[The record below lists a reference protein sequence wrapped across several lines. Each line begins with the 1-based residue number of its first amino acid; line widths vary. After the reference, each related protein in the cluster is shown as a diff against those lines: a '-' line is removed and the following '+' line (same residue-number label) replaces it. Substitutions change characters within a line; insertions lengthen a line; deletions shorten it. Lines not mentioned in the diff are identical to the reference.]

1 MSPRAA
7 WRLETLGFAP
17 VYDYA
22 AGKVDW
28 LAAGRP
34 TEGTAATTPRAGQ
47 RVRRDVPRS
56 RLEERLGDASARA
69 RAAGWRM
76 SIVVNDHDIVLG
88 VLEGEALDGDPD
100 ALVAEA
106 MRPGP
111 STSRAHVATTELAE
125 TLNKKGF
132 HRAIITTPDGELIGV
147 AFLQDLAR
155 P

>member
-7 WRLETLGFAP
+7 WRLESLGFGP

-28 LAAGRP
+28 MAAGRP
-34 TEGTAATTPRAGQ
+34 TEGKGAAQPRVGQ
-47 RVRRDVPRS
+47 RARRDVPRS
-56 RLEERLGDASARA
+56 RLEERVGEASARA

-76 SIVVNDHDIVLG
+76 SIVVNDEDIVLG
-88 VLEGEALDGDPD
+88 VLEGRALDGDPD
-100 ALVAEA
+100 APVAGA

-111 STSRAHVATTELAE
+111 STHRAHEPAAE
-125 TLNKKGF
+125 IADTLKKGGF

-147 AFLQDLAR
+147 AFLEDL
-155 P
+155 